1 MAYLVNVRKITED
14 ETFVE
19 YAYQGSG
26 WDCERDTGRFRIDK
40 VTEEISVSEEENPVE
55 KIADRGILAVIK
67 QWKQNGV
74 YPDEA
79 NWAS

>member
-1 MAYLVNVRKITED
+1 MAYLVSVRRVFED
-14 ETFVE
+14 EVSVE

-26 WDCERDTGRFRIDK
+26 WDCIDDIGRFSIDK
-40 VTEEISVSEEENPVE
+40 VTEEISVSEEESSVN

>member
-1 MAYLVNVRKITED
+1 MAYLVSVIKIAED
-14 ETFVE
+14 ETSVK
-19 YAYQGSG
+19 YSYQGSG
-26 WDCERDTGRFRIDK
+26 WDCGRDTGRFSIDR
-40 VTEEISVSEEENPVE
+40 VTEEIFVFNEESSVN

-79 NWAS
+79 TWAS

>member
-1 MAYLVNVRKITED
+1 MAYLVSVRKIIED
-14 ETFVE
+14 ETSVE

-26 WDCERDTGRFRIDK
+26 WDCDRGTGRFRIDK
-40 VTEEISVSEEENPVE
+40 VTEEISVFEEESSVD